1 MGAVAALGPG
11 GAVGDPGVRGPQPQV
26 LLRVEFAGVVAKLLP
41 DAVAVVV
48 GVGHR
53 GSGAGRQVDVV
64 VLCKTWEREL
74 IFLTEVLPTVYVNI
88 SDV

>member
-26 LLRVEFAGVVAKLLP
+26 LLRVELAGVVAELLP

-53 GSGAGRQVDVV
+53 GPGAGRQVDVV
-64 VLCKTWEREL
+64 VLLKHYRVTIL
-74 IFLTEVLPTVYVNI
+74 DGNNLPLT
-88 SDV
+88 